1 MWRAL
6 IQVFVPPGW
15 YHAVLNIEDFTVATT
30 SNVLTCSM
38 YAQQRD
44 YFCSPESEHSR
55 ELEPFNAIMEA
66 LVCSV
71 RSGGNEGS

>member
-1 MWRAL
+1 M
-6 IQVFVPPGW
+6 PPGW
-15 YHAVLNIEDFTVATT
+15 YHAVLNIEDFTVAATT
-30 SNVLTCSM
+30 DVLTCSM

-44 YFCSPESEHSR
+44 YFCSPESEHSH

>member
-1 MWRAL
+1 MAGL

-44 YFCSPESEHSR
+44 YFCSPESEHSH
-55 ELEPFNAIMEA
+55 ELEPFNAIMEDY
-66 LVCSV
+66 LQVKV
-71 RSGGNEGS
+71 V

>member
-1 MWRAL
+1 MWPAL

-15 YHAVLNIEDFTVATT
+15 YPAVLNIEDFTVATT

>member
-1 MWRAL
+1 M
-6 IQVFVPPGW
+6 PPGW

-44 YFCSPESEHSR
+44 YFCSPESEHSH

>member
-1 MWRAL
+1 M

-55 ELEPFNAIMEA
+55 ELEPFNAIIEA
-66 LVCSV
+66 LVCNV
-71 RSGGNEGS
+71 RSGGKEGA